1 MKCRRSDG
9 REEKEG
15 SVGEAH
21 QYPSNKVDSDT
32 YFPQE
37 IIWSLDMENPSL

>member
-21 QYPSNKVDSDT
+21 QYPSNKVEHTFLRYGDSFIVD
-32 YFPQE
+32 
-37 IIWSLDMENPSL
+37 LVHM